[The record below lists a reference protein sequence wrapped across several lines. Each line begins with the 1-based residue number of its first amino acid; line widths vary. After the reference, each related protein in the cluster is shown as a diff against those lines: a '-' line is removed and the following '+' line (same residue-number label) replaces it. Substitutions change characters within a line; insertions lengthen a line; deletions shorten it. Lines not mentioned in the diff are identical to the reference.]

1 MNIRHSA
8 LFIEKAETEFIPS
21 ELIKGS
27 LLSYRFLEIVLN
39 AVGFDITTHNC
50 IDSQSGNRFYA

>member
-21 ELIKGS
+21 ELIK
-27 LLSYRFLEIVLN
+27 RIFIVAIVFWKL
-39 AVGFDITTHNC
+39 F
-50 IDSQSGNRFYA
+50 